1 VKKSLEKFYLH
12 VRPPFF
18 YPIREGIVRE
28 DTGAGVHREGWYRG
42 GYSSYTSRKLHS
54 LSVAPMSYNI
64 FLINSVKVLKK
75 CIYDN
80 T

>member
-42 GYSSYTSRKLHS
+42 GGIVHIPPENYIALA
-54 LSVAPMSYNI
+54 L
-64 FLINSVKVLKK
+64 LL
-75 CIYDN
+75 
-80 T
+80 